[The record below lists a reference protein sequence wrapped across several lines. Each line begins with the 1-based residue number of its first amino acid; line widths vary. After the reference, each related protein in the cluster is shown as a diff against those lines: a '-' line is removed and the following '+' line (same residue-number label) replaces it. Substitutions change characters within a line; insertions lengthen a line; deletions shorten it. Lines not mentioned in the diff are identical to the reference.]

1 MTRQNGIF
9 VLRKLSSIKSLEEE
23 DGRRSHGGS
32 RKRVCNQKRAQKK
45 ETFHLK
51 SGYFGNWKLHEE
63 GKSR

>member
-1 MTRQNGIF
+1 MGYLSLESYE
-9 VLRKLSSIKSLEEE
+9 VLQTLEEE
-23 DGRRSHGGS
+23 DGQRSHSGS

-51 SGYFGNWKLHEE
+51 NGYFSNWKLHEE